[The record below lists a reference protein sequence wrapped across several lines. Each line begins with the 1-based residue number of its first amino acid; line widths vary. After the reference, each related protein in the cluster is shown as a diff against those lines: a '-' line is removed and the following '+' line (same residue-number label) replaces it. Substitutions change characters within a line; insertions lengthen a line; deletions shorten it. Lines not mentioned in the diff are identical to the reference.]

1 MANKVST
8 PAKYGDFQ
16 LQKNKKKTLMLQ
28 NVHLDVF
35 CMCKMIIT
43 CKK

>member
-16 LQKNKKKTLMLQ
+16 LQKNKKKTLLMLQ
-28 NVHLDVF
+28 NVHLDV
-35 CMCKMIIT
+35 
-43 CKK
+43 